1 MWLRSPNANNANNEY
16 NINTSGASISSY
28 ATANNAYAFQPDN
41 ALIGD

>member
-16 NINTSGASISSY
+16 NINTSGASNPNY
-28 ATANNAYAFQPDN
+28 ASGAGAFQPDN